1 MCHNK
6 LSSIQQDYHI
16 RTRQTD
22 VIVEDKIW
30 SAHNLTMLGPKL
42 YGKYI
47 VSMKCEVQHNICG
60 HAKY

>member
-1 MCHNK
+1 M
-6 LSSIQQDYHI
+6 
-16 RTRQTD
+16 
-22 VIVEDKIW
+22 IVEDKNMICTQLDN
-30 SAHNLTMLGPKL
+30 ARAKI